1 MMILISEK
9 SNFNQNLYSRYL
21 VYQFFLK
28 VADIN
33 SMGDI
38 ISTASLIIANLQ
50 IFSDYQMQQMSDN
63 FIDSFGFN
71 DEEFNEGDDGG
82 G

>member
-1 MMILISEK
+1 MKLA
-9 SNFNQNLYSRYL
+9 L
-21 VYQFFLK
+21 
-28 VADIN
+28 DIN
-33 SMGDI
+33 LGDVI
-38 ISTASLIIANLQ
+38 FIASLIIANLQ

>member
-1 MMILISEK
+1 
-9 SNFNQNLYSRYL
+9 
-21 VYQFFLK
+21 
-28 VADIN
+28 
-33 SMGDI
+33 MGDYCI
-38 ISTASLIIANLQ
+38 TVTFIIANLQ

>member
-1 MMILISEK
+1 
-9 SNFNQNLYSRYL
+9 
-21 VYQFFLK
+21 
-28 VADIN
+28 
-33 SMGDI
+33 MGDI
-38 ISTASLIIANLQ
+38 IFTASLIIANLQ

>member
-1 MMILISEK
+1 
-9 SNFNQNLYSRYL
+9 
-21 VYQFFLK
+21 
-28 VADIN
+28 
-33 SMGDI
+33 MGDI

-71 DEEFNEGDDGG
+71 DDEFNEPDDGAG
-82 G
+82 